1 VRTALPSLLACLLAL
16 ESGCDSRPAAERSG
30 AGPPARLDS
39 EARSDSPERVRVVV
53 LQAGPLHL
61 GPDPHSPAVTQVPAG
76 ALLDVVP
83 DPAGG
88 DAWVR
93 VATWD
98 DRHGWLPASRIMEP
112 EQWAQYG
119 RALGGVSPV
128 LVRPA
133 YPVEGGRWAV
143 EAPLGSGGLTT
154 ASTAWLL
161 ADSALGARVVGID
174 SVDNLCGGERYRFA
188 VLDRPFGTQEWPRLE
203 EGLLATPSGGRPAAR
218 RLAVRPFEP
227 DAELTGLANRLALEG
242 SPPGGRTPPA
252 SIEWTA
258 LGEAAAWAAL
268 SWPAEDPASG
278 QAQRGLAIVFR
289 RTANGWE
296 RLGTVGPAGSSA
308 SIPTP
313 AWRPVAAY
321 ATGASTFPTMLLLEE
336 FEYEGAH
343 LDVWIH
349 RGERYERTYRGYY
362 WGC

>member
-1 VRTALPSLLACLLAL
+1 
-16 ESGCDSRPAAERSG
+16 
-30 AGPPARLDS
+30 
-39 EARSDSPERVRVVV
+39 V
-53 LQAGPLHL
+53 LHAGPLHL
-61 GPDPHSPAVTQVPAG
+61 GPDPDSPAITQVPAG

-83 DPAGG
+83 DTAGG

-143 EAPLGSGGLTT
+143 EAPLGSAGLTT

-174 SVDNLCGGERYRFA
+174 SVDNLCGGERHRFA
-188 VLDRPFGTQEWPRLE
+188 VLDRPSGTQEWPRLE
-203 EGLLATPSGGRPAAR
+203 EGLLATPSGARPAAR
-218 RLAVRPFEP
+218 RLAVGPLEP
-227 DAELTGLANRLALEG
+227 DADLTELAKRSALEG
-242 SPPGGRTPPA
+242 SPPAGGAPPA

-268 SWPAEDPASG
+268 SWPEEDPASG

-296 RLGTVGPAGSSA
+296 RFGTVGPAGSSA

-321 ATGASTFPTMLLLEE
+321 ATGAATFPTMLLLEE

-343 LDVWIH
+343 LDVWIQ

>member
-1 VRTALPSLLACLLAL
+1 V
-16 ESGCDSRPAAERSG
+16 
-30 AGPPARLDS
+30 
-39 EARSDSPERVRVVV
+39 RSDSPARERVVV

-61 GPDPHSPAVTQVPAG
+61 APGPDSPGIAVVPAG
-76 ALLDVVP
+76 ALLEVVP
-83 DPAGG
+83 DTSGG

-98 DRHGWLPASRIMEP
+98 DRHGWLPVSRIMQP

-143 EAPLGSGGLTT
+143 EAPVGSAGLTT

-161 ADSALGARVVGID
+161 ADSALGYRVVGID
-174 SVDNLCGGERYRFA
+174 SVENLCGGERHRFA
-188 VLDRPFGTQEWPRLE
+188 VLDRGSDAEEWPRLE
-203 EGLLATPSGGRPAAR
+203 EGLLATPSGGRPVAR
-218 RLAVRPFEP
+218 RLAVGPLEP
-227 DAELTGLANRLALEG
+227 DPVLAALAR
-242 SPPGGRTPPA
+242 RTALDRPPPA
-252 SIEWTA
+252 SIEWST
-258 LGEAAAWAAL
+258 LGEEAAWAAL

-278 QAQRGLAIVFR
+278 QAQQALALVFR
-289 RTANGWE
+289 RSADEWDLAGMVAPT
-296 RLGTVGPAGSSA
+296 GSSA

-321 ATGASTFPTMLLLEE
+321 ATGAATFPTILLLQG

-343 LDVWIH
+343 LDVWIE
-349 RGERYERTYRGYY
+349 RGGRYEQLYRGYS

>member
-1 VRTALPSLLACLLAL
+1 VRTVLPALLVCLQAL
-16 ESGCDSRPAAERSG
+16 GSGCDSPPAAERSG
-30 AGPPARLDS
+30 ADVPEPADS
-39 EARSDSPERVRVVV
+39 AMPFDSLRERVVV

-61 GPDPHSPAVTQVPAG
+61 GPDLDSPGIAQVPAG
-76 ALLDVVP
+76 ALLDIVP
-83 DPAGG
+83 DTAGG
-88 DAWVR
+88 DEWVR

-112 EQWAQYG
+112 EQWTQYG

-133 YPVEGGRWAV
+133 YPIEGGRWAV
-143 EAPLGSGGLTT
+143 EAPVGSAGLTT

-174 SVDNLCGGERYRFA
+174 SVENVCGGERHRFA
-188 VLDRPFGTQEWPRLE
+188 VLDRPSGAGEWPRLE
-203 EGLLATPSGGRPAAR
+203 EGLLATPSGGRPVAK
-218 RLAVRPFEP
+218 RLAVGPLEP
-227 DAELTGLANRLALEG
+227 DADLAELARRTGIDR
-242 SPPGGRTPPA
+242 SPPADGAPPA
-252 SIEWTA
+252 SIEWSA
-258 LGEAAAWAAL
+258 LGEAAAWAGL

-278 QAQRGLAIVFR
+278 QAQRALAIVFR
-289 RTANGWE
+289 RTADGWKTV
-296 RLGTVGPAGSSA
+296 GTVGPAGSSA

-321 ATGASTFPTMLLLEE
+321 ATGVATVPTMLLLEG

-343 LDVWIH
+343 LDVWIE
-349 RGERYERTYRGYY
+349 RGERYEQVYRGYY